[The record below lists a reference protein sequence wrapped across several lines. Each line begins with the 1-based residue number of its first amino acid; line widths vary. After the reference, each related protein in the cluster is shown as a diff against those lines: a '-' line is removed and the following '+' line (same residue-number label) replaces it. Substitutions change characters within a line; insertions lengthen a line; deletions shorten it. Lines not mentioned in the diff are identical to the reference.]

1 MTLAGQTVLVTGAS
15 GFLGGA
21 LARRLA
27 SEGAL
32 VRALVRSPERAAPLR
47 ALGIDT
53 AQGDLSDPN
62 RADSLRRAVQGCA
75 YVFHAAASFGDL
87 ASQTAVNVEGSRAL
101 AQVSSEA
108 GVKRFVFVSTT
119 LYYGY
124 PAGGLIDEDAAPTAH
139 HNPYIQTKQAA
150 EAAIRR
156 AASETRLAFAI
167 SRPGMIYGAGSAHW
181 TRALFRLARIR
192 PTPFV
197 GDGRG
202 SAFPIHVD
210 DVVDHL
216 IALAL
221 HPNAQGEA
229 FNCAPDPSPTWREF
243 MRMYAQLA
251 GHDRWL
257 ALPYSLFK
265 VGAALIAPF
274 APPNTLLRDLRAIV
288 PIFRVQTTYSMAKS
302 RRILG
307 WQPRVSLADGVK
319 RCAPWLREIGLL

>member
-1 MTLAGQTVLVTGAS
+1 MTLAGQTVLVTGAT

-21 LARRLA
+21 LVRRLLA
-27 SEGAL
+27 EGAQ
-32 VRALVRSPERAAPLR
+32 VHALVRSPEKAALLRAAR
-47 ALGIDT
+47 IGVV
-53 AQGDLSDPN
+53 QGDLSDTDKVN
-62 RADSLRRAVQGCA
+62 LCQAVEGCA
-75 YVFHAAASFGDL
+75 YVFHAAASFGNL

-101 AQVSSEA
+101 ASASAVA
-108 GVKRFVFVSTT
+108 GVKRFIFVSTT

-124 PAGGLIDEDAAPTAH
+124 PAGGLIHEDSLPIH
-139 HNPYIQTKQAA
+139 HHTPYIQTKQAA

-156 AASETRLAFAI
+156 AAAETGLSFAI

-181 TRALFRLARIR
+181 TRTLFRVARMR
-192 PTPFV
+192 PTPFI

-221 HPNAQGEA
+221 HPDAAGEA
-229 FNCAPDPSPTWREF
+229 FNCTPDPSPTWREF
-243 MRMYAQLA
+243 IRLYARLA

-257 ALPYSLFK
+257 ALPYPLFRA
-265 VGAALIAPF
+265 GAALIAPF

-288 PIFRVQTTYSMAKS
+288 PIFRVQTTYSMEKS
-302 RRILG
+302 RRVLG
-307 WQPRVSLADGVK
+307 WQPRISLEAGVAD
-319 RCAPWLREIGLL
+319 CAPWLREIGLL